1 MKKRWLGLLLI
12 LTMALCLLPAA
23 ALAEGE
29 NERHVN
35 SSEALLAAIADES
48 VSVIHIDTDLWISEP
63 ISIERELTLRGKG
76 GNQIVCRKEVTVKN
90 GGALILDGYFFMSVI
105 DSACAVEA
113 GGALTVEQD
122 AALIITP
129 SSDAASFALAS
140 GGTLTLRGSLI
151 LESESAFSA
160 DGTLNIENGTFRVCS
175 MENLKKVAPL
185 GGRLCL
191 DGLTIDEDYTLDM
204 GGSTLKITGNFM
216 PKNGAILTVTNAQR
230 VESGGA
236 TWIDGVTFDCP
247 LHLRDAE
254 GNIRGGVFRGDVSF
268 GYGAGT
274 ILDGE
279 FYGKVTGGTYTGAI
293 EGGSFF
299 GPVDLSGTS
308 GGNNVTGGTF
318 YDELILGESR
328 IAGLRVTYQADGADY
343 AFSVVPGGHK
353 TAAPKAPEKD
363 GYDFDGWYL
372 DDTAYDFESPV
383 NENLTLT
390 AHWKLKPETPAQ
402 EPKTDNPKAGDTA
415 DFALWITLAVIGG
428 AGAVAAAARE
438 KKLRRVK

>member
-29 NERHVN
+29 NERHV
-35 SSEALLAAIADES
+35 STTEALLAAIADES
-48 VSVIHIDTDLWISEP
+48 VSVIHIDADFAIGEP
-63 ISIERELTLRGKG
+63 ISIERELTLRG
-76 GNQIVCRKEVTVKN
+76 NWSEIACRKGVTVKN
-90 GGALILDGYFFMSVI
+90 GGALKLDGSFTMSVF
-105 DSACAVEA
+105 DSAFAVES
-113 GGALTVEQD
+113 GGALTVEQN
-122 AALIITP
+122 AALNIAP
-129 SSDAASFALAS
+129 NSAAASFTLAS

-160 DGTLNIENGTFRVCS
+160 DGTLNIENGTFRVGS

-185 GGRLCL
+185 GGRLYL

-204 GGSTLKITGNFM
+204 GGRTLEITGSFTQ
-216 PKNGAILTVTNAQR
+216 KNGAMLTVTNAQR
-230 VESGGA
+230 VESGGVA
-236 TWIDGVTFDCP
+236 WIDGVTFDCP
-247 LHLRDAE
+247 VHLRDAE

-274 ILDGE
+274 ILGGE
-279 FYGKVTGGTYTGAI
+279 FYGKVTGGTYNGAI

-299 GPVDLSGTS
+299 GPVDLSGTR
-308 GGNNVTGGTF
+308 GGNNVRGGTF
-318 YDELILGESR
+318 YNELILGESQ
-328 IAGLRVTYQADGADY
+328 IYGLRVTYQTDGADY
-343 AFSVVPGGHK
+343 AVSVVPGGQK

-402 EPKTDNPKAGDTA
+402 EPKTDNPKAGDA
-415 DFALWITLAVIGG
+415 ANFALWITLAVIGG
-428 AGAVAAAARE
+428 AGTVAAAARE

>member
-12 LTMALCLLPAA
+12 LTMTLCLLPAA

-35 SSEALLAAIADES
+35 SSDALLAAIADES

-63 ISIERELTLRGKG
+63 ISIERNLTLRGNG
-76 GNQIVCRKEVTVKN
+76 SEIACRKGVTVKN
-90 GGALILDGYFFMSVI
+90 GGSLILDGSFTMSVI
-105 DSACAVEA
+105 DSTFAVEA

-122 AALIITP
+122 AALIITL
-129 SSDAASFALAS
+129 SSDAASLTLAS
-140 GGTLTLRGSLI
+140 GGTLTLRGSLC
-151 LESESAFSA
+151 LELDSAFSA
-160 DGTLNIENGTFRVCS
+160 DGTLNIENGTFRVGS

-185 GGRLCL
+185 GGSLYL
-191 DGLTIDEDYTLDM
+191 DNLTIDEDYTLDM
-204 GGSTLKITGNFM
+204 GGSTLQVTGNFT
-216 PKNGAILTVTNAQR
+216 PKNGAMLTVTNAQR

-247 LHLRDAE
+247 VHLRDAE

-268 GYGAGT
+268 GYGAST

-279 FYGKVTGGTYTGAI
+279 FYGKVTGGTYPGAI

-299 GPVDLSGTS
+299 GPVDLSGTR

-318 YDELILGESR
+318 YNELILGESR
-328 IAGLRVTYQADGADY
+328 IQGLRVTYQTDGADY
-343 AFSVVPGGHK
+343 AFSVVPGGQK

-372 DDTAYDFESPV
+372 DDTAYDFEAPV

-390 AHWKLKPETPAQ
+390 AHWKLKPETPAE
-402 EPKTDNPKAGDTA
+402 EPKTDNPKAGDAANFT
-415 DFALWITLAVIGG
+415 LWIALAIFGG
-428 AGAVAAAARE
+428 AGAVTAAAWE
-438 KKLRRVK
+438 KKARRVK